1 MSGIAPVAFMVLFAF
16 QFLGTVAYLFLIA
29 SLFKRL
35 KASHA
40 PVWEALGSP
49 SLFLNNNIRNNW
61 LVLRWLWTK
70 RYMDLQEPDTIDLA
84 AAVRAVLFTLLANL
98 AVLVVL
104 FLVIDSAKW
113 GRLPGAS

>member
-1 MSGIAPVAFMVLFAF
+1 MSGIAAIVFMVLFAF

-29 SLFKRL
+29 GLFKRL
-35 KASHA
+35 KASHT

-61 LVLRWLWTK
+61 LVLRWLWAK
-70 RYMDLQEPDTIDLA
+70 RYMDLQEADTIDLA
-84 AAVRAVLFTLLANL
+84 GTVRAVLLTLLANL
-98 AVLVVL
+98 AVLIVL

-113 GRLPGAS
+113 GRLPGAN